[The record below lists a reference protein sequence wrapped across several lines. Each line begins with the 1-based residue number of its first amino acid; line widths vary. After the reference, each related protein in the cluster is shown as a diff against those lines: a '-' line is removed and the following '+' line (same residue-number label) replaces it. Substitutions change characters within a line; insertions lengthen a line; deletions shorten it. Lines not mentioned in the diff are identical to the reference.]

1 MRDKPTSGCRLSF
14 ENLSCHP
21 TPAMRNYGLWGR
33 VYGGREL
40 PLKILKFVGIIFVN
54 FFLNF
59 DLLLFFFYKIKAS
72 ESEM

>member
-1 MRDKPTSGCRLSF
+1 MQMSIYKVLHGI
-14 ENLSCHP
+14 H
-21 TPAMRNYGLWGR
+21 